1 MFDISGDASSGKTMA
16 HFREWAGEIAN
27 SYFSANAIPTD
38 TLTKIARTE
47 ELTPH
52 QVELLAAETNKL
64 IHSHK
69 YANASDKYHAADFP
83 LADARQAIQ
92 SLQIDG
98 GVTKVS
104 ASFSDPVY
112 EKQEIDLYKA
122 FGVAP
127 EVLDKT
133 AALKPRMKLAC
144 EKATLLKQKI
154 DDKIFE
160 VKTAAETA
168 RNSFIKTARQH
179 MLEEGNSLD
188 RMKILSHLNHFVK
201 AAGIPVGKKML
212 AKLAYVL
219 MKEGKLEPAAANRVI
234 AYFTKEGDE
243 KAPAELISGHL
254 QGQIVNGQ
262 HPLYITLKTV
272 GDHEADLL
280 RYQQQGLLVDDKL
293 RILKQKI
300 REL

>member
-1 MFDISGDASSGKTMA
+1 MFDLSEVSAGKTMA

-38 TLTKIARTE
+38 TLTKIARSE

-52 QVELLAAETNKL
+52 QVEVLAAETNKL

-69 YANASDKYHAADFP
+69 YAKAEDKYHAADFP
-83 LADARQAIQ
+83 LADARQAILN
-92 SLQIDG
+92 LQIDG

-104 ASFSDPVY
+104 AHFIDPIC
-112 EKQEIDLYKA
+112 EKPDIDIYAA
-122 FGVAP
+122 FGVKP
-127 EVLDKT
+127 EVFDKT
-133 AALKPRMKLAC
+133 AELKPRLKQAS
-144 EKATLLKQKI
+144 EHAALLKQKI

-160 VKTAAETA
+160 VKTAAEVA
-168 RNSFIKTARQH
+168 RFGFIKIARQY
-179 MLEEGNSLD
+179 MIEESNSLD
-188 RMKILSHLNHFVK
+188 RMKVLSHLNHFVK

-219 MKEGKLEPAAANRVI
+219 MKEGKLEPQAANRVI

-243 KAPAELISGHL
+243 KAPAELISEHL
-254 QGQIVNGQ
+254 PAQIVNGQ

-272 GDHEADLL
+272 GEHEAELL